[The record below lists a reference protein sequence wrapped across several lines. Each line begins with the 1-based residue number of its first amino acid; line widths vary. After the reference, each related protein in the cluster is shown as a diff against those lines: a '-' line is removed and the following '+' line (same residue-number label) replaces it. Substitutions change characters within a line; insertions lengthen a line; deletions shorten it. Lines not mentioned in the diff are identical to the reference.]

1 MTELSFQEKLATLK
15 MVVFDVDGVLTDGR
29 LYYGPK
35 GEELKIFHV
44 LDGHGLKELM
54 RNNIEVAIISG
65 RNCEALQTRLHDL
78 GIKHTYLGNSDKIP
92 ALNDL
97 LSKTGINKNDIA
109 YMGDDVPDLDPMREV
124 AISFAPINA
133 IAEVQN
139 QADWISSKT
148 GGFGA
153 VREVCDLILSTI
165 K

>member
-1 MTELSFQEKLATLK
+1 MTELSFQEKLAKLK

-35 GEELKIFHV
+35 GEELKVFHV

-97 LSKTGINKNDIA
+97 LSKTGININDTA